1 MTIYFIRPATT
12 WVLSQQAD
20 EPYKLFAGK
29 KEPLHKIKLKFN
41 IVIVSFLIS
50 QVITAWSSLVAQT
63 VKHLHAMQETWVR
76 SLGWEDHVEE
86 GRATHSSTLS
96 WRISWTEEPCR
107 LQSMGLERVGR
118 DNKAQHIKVITT
130 QEPRPFE
137 ESEVIILLFCFCFCH
152 LKDKFWPRGRK
163 KQILDHLRMNNIKG
177 EIISSWIF
185 DYQRRSSLE
194 NSLTWL
200 FGCRQFTE

>member
-29 KEPLHKIKLKFN
+29 KKPLHKIKLKFN

-76 SLGWEDHVEE
+76 SLGRSCGGGQGNPLQYSLLENFMDR
-86 GRATHSSTLS
+86 GALQATVYGVAKSWVGLS
-96 WRISWTEEPCR
+96 
-107 LQSMGLERVGR
+107 
-118 DNKAQHIKVITT
+118 NKAQHIKVITT

-163 KQILDHLRMNNIKG
+163 KQILDHLRMNNIKD

-185 DYQRRSSLE
+185 DYQRQSSLE